1 MDDYITTA
9 RHHKGFLSIDE
20 LIGAAGKNNTILDPA
35 SVLVADGVTIGKGN
49 VFYPNVVIERQGE
62 GVITI
67 GDNNTFYPGTYIL
80 SSAGTITIGSN
91 NEFGSGGCT
100 IKANTPDARI
110 VIGDGG
116 RYSDATSIMGKT
128 TLGSGSQVLGN
139 ITVQGCSLAAGGT
152 YQAPDPDDRAAVLKG
167 FGLARGINLD
177 RGQVVNGAGN
187 FANAPVEWQRSY
199 HPKPEAQ
206 AGQSSVGLR

>member
-1 MDDYITTA
+1 MDNYPATA
-9 RHHKGFLSIDE
+9 RQSKGFLSVDE
-20 LIGAAGKNNTILDPA
+20 LISVIGKDNTILSPD
-35 SVLVADGVTIGKGN
+35 SVLVADGVAIGKGN

-62 GVITI
+62 GAITI

-80 SSAGTITIGSN
+80 NSAGAITIGSS

-100 IKANTPDARI
+100 IKANLPDAQI

-116 RYSDATSIMGKT
+116 RYSDGASIMGKT

-152 YQAPDPDDRAAVLKG
+152 YQTPDPDDRAAVLKG
-167 FGLARGINLD
+167 FGLARGITLD
-177 RGQVVNGAGN
+177 KGQVVNGAGN
-187 FANAPVEWQRSY
+187 FANAPMEWQHDY
-199 HPKPEAQ
+199 HPKPKAQ
-206 AGQSSVGLR
+206 A